1 MFIFGFPGDAL
12 KYIQSFWLWDRGE
25 LAPIFPNQIF
35 FINFVG
41 FFTKSFGETL
51 GFDLAL
57 AAVLVLSFSV
67 IYYTSLR
74 MMGRAPALLASV
86 IYCSSAY
93 FFWHGTQN
101 LELIL
106 GAGFLPLLIVSAL
119 NLEKAIRGSGPL
131 LKNSLTAGLAL
142 SLIVLSSFYLGYLSV
157 VAFCGLFIFFRLTDS
172 PLKISVFLNRRML
185 AGYLIVVL
193 TTAVLTV
200 SVYLP
205 LLEYYFGRLSPET
218 SRAISAVTTRST
230 VSDVVAFSA
239 RPWDYFMPSIYHPVF
254 GSPVQGFY
262 RYVRE
267 HYSYQFWSTFL
278 PERANYL
285 TFTGIGL
292 ALYALWA
299 AFRSWWHRTHAVSPD
314 DSRNIGL
321 LVLMA
326 IFMFLVSMPA
336 VIEIKGFPLY
346 FPSYFLFKVFPMF
359 RVYARAGV
367 FVLLAVSLLA
377 GYGLKFLRAKI
388 DKKKSVVLTAVL
400 CGAVLFENLNF
411 PPFAVMDVGH
421 VPQVYAWLKNQPG
434 DLVIA
439 EYPRDNSVVD
449 IGGGCPNWL
458 DPKITRDYNWAYT
471 VFYQMVHGKENL
483 NMEKLSKEERVA
495 LGDLGSVGSYKVLKK
510 YGVNYVLA
518 HTKDPMIGIHP
529 FPYPQEN
536 PLDECWQRRIMKV
549 PDKVYEKFMKV
560 AEFDDGIVYQLQ

>member
-25 LAPIFPNQIF
+25 LAQIFPNQIF

-57 AAVLVLSFSV
+57 AAVLVLSFSA

-106 GAGFLPLLIVSAL
+106 GAGFLPFFILSVI
-119 NLEKAIRGSGPL
+119 NLEKAIRGSGSL
-131 LKNSLTAGLAL
+131 LKSSLTAGLAL
-142 SLIVLSSFYLGYLSV
+142 SLISLSSFYLGYLSV
-157 VAFCGLFIFFRLTDS
+157 VAFCVLFIFFRLTDS

-185 AGYLIVVL
+185 TGYLLVVL
-193 TTAVLTV
+193 TTAVL
-200 SVYLP
+200 SISAYLP
-205 LLEYYFGRLSPET
+205 LLEYHFGRLAPET
-218 SRAISAVTTRST
+218 SRTISAVTTRST

-254 GSPVQGFY
+254 GSSVQGFY
-262 RYVRE
+262 RYVKE

-292 ALYALWA
+292 ALYALWTA
-299 AFRSWWHRTHAVSPD
+299 SRSWRRRTRTVSSD

-321 LVLMA
+321 LVLIA

-377 GYGLKFLRAKI
+377 GYGLKFLMAKI

-400 CGAVLFENLNF
+400 CVAVLFENLNF

-421 VPQVYAWLKNQPG
+421 VPQVYAWLKSQPG
-434 DLVIA
+434 DPLIA

-449 IGGGCPNWL
+449 IGGGCPSWL
-458 DPKITRDYNWAYT
+458 DQKITRDYNGAYT
-471 VFYQMVHGKENL
+471 AYYQTVHGKKTFDGENL
-483 NMEKLSKEERVA
+483 TKDERVA
-495 LGDLGSVGSYKVLKK
+495 LGDLALAGSFQVLKK
-510 YGVNYVLA
+510 YGVNYVLV
-518 HTKDPMIGIHP
+518 HTKDPMIGILP
-529 FPYPQEN
+529 WPYPQEN
-536 PLDECWQRRIMKV
+536 PLDECWQRRIMKA
-549 PDKVYEKFMKV
+549 PEKVYEKFTKV